1 VVPVIPLEQA
11 SHLDSVDLY
20 ITATCNRR
28 CSYCFLDEAFLDSRE
43 TMPLPRVVE
52 ILDWSVRAGV
62 REITLLGGEP
72 ALHPRLPEILAE
84 ITVRGLE
91 ARLVTNGSARF
102 RALLR
107 EPRVRD
113 ALSRV
118 AVSLDTIDADLQ
130 DRLRG
135 RGAHRDATATIV
147 ALRDAGVPFDV
158 NVTGVAEALPGL
170 SALIDYAETA
180 GCRRVNIHWPS
191 RMGLGADLPES
202 AFPSAEQW
210 RDVVALVERV
220 RPCAPGFFVEVERA
234 FLNPG
239 EQLRGCALELMTNLQ
254 VMPSGRAY
262 RCGALADEP
271 EMSALAFLRGDLVV
285 TRSAAG
291 EEAVR
296 AAAAGCLGCPL
307 SPGAGQACIYD
318 KIVSVVGPVP
328 SRAGA

>member
-1 VVPVIPLEQA
+1 MIPLDQA
-11 SHLDSVDLY
+11 QHLDSVDLY

-28 CSYCFLDEAFLDSRE
+28 CSYCFLNAEFLDSRE

-72 ALHPRLPEILAE
+72 ALHPRFPEILDE
-84 ITVRGLE
+84 IAARGLE

-107 EPRVRD
+107 ERRVRSGL
-113 ALSRV
+113 ARV
-118 AVSLDTIDADLQ
+118 AVSLDTVDPGLQ

-135 RGAHRDATATIV
+135 RGAHRDATATIA
-147 ALRDAGVPFDV
+147 ALSEACIPFDV

-170 SALIDYAETA
+170 PSLIEYAEA
-180 GCRRVNIHWPS
+180 VGCRRVNIHWPS
-191 RMGLGADLPES
+191 RMGLGADLPDS
-202 AFPSAEQW
+202 AFPTAERW
-210 RDVVALVERV
+210 REVVALVERV
-220 RPCAPGFFVEVERA
+220 RPHAPGFFVEVERA
-234 FLNPG
+234 FLDAGQP
-239 EQLRGCALELMTNLQ
+239 LRGCALQQMTNLQ

-296 AAAAGCLGCPL
+296 SAAAGCLGCPL
-307 SPGAGQACIYD
+307 SPGSGQACIYD
-318 KIVSVVGPVP
+318 KVVSTAGPASTFP
-328 SRAGA
+328 GF